1 MNTYIVTVRDVD
13 GFKFNCPVSLT
24 IDWGS
29 DEYQQVTTYLYS
41 IEGSEIISEI
51 VNIVPVKDFT
61 QGVVR

>member
-1 MNTYIVTVRDVD
+1 MNTYIVTVEDED
-13 GFKFNCPVSLT
+13 GFQFDCPVSLA

-29 DEYQQVTTYLYS
+29 EEYQQVTTYLYS

-51 VNIVPVKDFT
+51 VSIIPVKDFT

>member
-1 MNTYIVTVRDVD
+1 MNTYIVTVEDED
-13 GFKFNCPVSLT
+13 GFQFDCPVSLT

-51 VNIVPVKDFT
+51 VSMVPVKDFA